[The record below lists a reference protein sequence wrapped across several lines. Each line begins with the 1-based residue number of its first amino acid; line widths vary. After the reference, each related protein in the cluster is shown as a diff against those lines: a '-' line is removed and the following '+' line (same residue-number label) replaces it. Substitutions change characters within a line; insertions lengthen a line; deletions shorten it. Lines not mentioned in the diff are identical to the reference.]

1 MKNFIKI
8 VTLCILSLFILT
20 PFIVMII
27 SSFSTSE
34 AIKGNDIFSNI
45 SLNNLVNNIKVLF
58 SDRKFVSSLFNS
70 FIVSILAAAIGVLI
84 SSMAGYAYFVN
95 KSKLVDFLFIS
106 TIISMLIPL
115 STVVI
120 PIFIL
125 FNYIKLLDTYAS
137 LILTSLSVPFLVY
150 LFKQNMSLL
159 PRNLLKAA
167 RLDGISD
174 LKIYAK
180 IYVPCMKPVFYAAF
194 LISFYDSWNAI
205 LLPVVLIQSQKKFT
219 NALYLSSL
227 GSIWYADYS
236 ILMLALFIS
245 ILPTLIMLVVFQRPL
260 RNSILAGTN

>member
-1 MKNFIKI
+1 
-8 VTLCILSLFILT
+8 
-20 PFIVMII
+20 
-27 SSFSTSE
+27 
-34 AIKGNDIFSNI
+34 
-45 SLNNLVNNIKVLF
+45 
-58 SDRKFVSSLFNS
+58 
-70 FIVSILAAAIGVLI
+70 
-84 SSMAGYAYFVN
+84 
-95 KSKLVDFLFIS
+95 
-106 TIISMLIPL
+106 
-115 STVVI
+115 
-120 PIFIL
+120 
-125 FNYIKLLDTYAS
+125 
-137 LILTSLSVPFLVY
+137 
-150 LFKQNMSLL
+150 MSLL